1 MKCFKIKTEWV
12 FGLVLV
18 LGATFVDGALVQWY
32 TGWGESWKH
41 IAYLDGVVINP
52 AGGANVRKRI
62 PILAYSEDNMIEACS
77 VSAAFSISREIPGN
91 SYARPPPIIDLSGIH
106 FFPPLEIS

>member
-1 MKCFKIKTEWV
+1 MKCFKINTERV

-41 IAYLDGVVINP
+41 IAYLDGVVM
-52 AGGANVRKRI
+52 
-62 PILAYSEDNMIEACS
+62 E
-77 VSAAFSISREIPGN
+77 PG
-91 SYARPPPIIDLSGIH
+91 RGC
-106 FFPPLEIS
+106 